1 MNSRSDA
8 MNSILDK
15 QAMHLSTACNLLQC
29 DDRYHKYL
37 SKPLR
42 SVIVNCPVRLESG
55 KIKVFTG
62 YRVLHS
68 NLLGPGKG
76 GFRIDPIC
84 SLADIQGLAMLMTW
98 KCAVIGL
105 PLGGAKGLIQA
116 DPKELHP
123 KELERLVRRY
133 TSGIINVIGPDQDI
147 PSPDLNTD
155 SQIMAW
161 MMDTYSQHVGRTTP
175 GVCTGKPVVI
185 GGIKGRTRAVGWGLA
200 DILREFSRR
209 EKEDLIGQ
217 SVVIQGIGKVGRSMA
232 RTAQDFGAKVIA
244 ISDHATGLYNP
255 DGLDIGDLIEF
266 KESTGSLVDYSNADK
281 ISNREMLT
289 LKCDALV
296 PCATQNTINK
306 QSAENID
313 CRVLIEGANSPL
325 TYEADQ
331 ILQEG
336 NITVIPDILSNAG
349 GLIASYFEW
358 VQDLAKIRWDLDRI
372 NRELESIILNAFN
385 KVYKRHKEK
394 NYSYRQAAYTLAVEK
409 LTESLRL
416 RGIFP

>member
-1 MNSRSDA
+1 MNSKEDG
-8 MNSILDK
+8 NTSIMQK
-15 QAMHLSTACNLLQC
+15 QAMHLASACDGLQC
-29 DDRYHKYL
+29 DPKYHKYL

-42 SVIVNCPVRLESG
+42 TVIVNCPIRLNSG
-55 KIKVFTG
+55 RVKIFTG

-76 GFRIDPIC
+76 GLRIDPHC

-105 PLGGAKGLIQA
+105 PLGGAKGLIRVNPQ
-116 DPKELHP
+116 ELQP
-123 KELERLVRRY
+123 NELERLIRRY
-133 TSGIINVIGPDQDI
+133 TSSIINVIGPDQDI
-147 PSPDLNTD
+147 PSPDLNTN

-185 GGIKGRTRAVGWGLA
+185 GGIQGRDQSVGWGLA

-209 EKEDLIGQ
+209 EKENLVGQ
-217 SVVIQGIGKVGRSMA
+217 KVVIQGIGKVGRSMA
-232 RTAQDFGAKVIA
+232 RTAEGFGAKIIA
-244 ISDHATGLYNP
+244 ISDHNTGIYNP
-255 DGLDIGDLIEF
+255 DGLDIADIIRF
-266 KESTGSLVDYSNADK
+266 KSSTGSLLNYSKADK
-281 ISNREMLT
+281 ITNKEMLT

-306 QSAENID
+306 QAVENID
-313 CRVLIEGANSPL
+313 CRVVIEGANSPL
-325 TYEADQ
+325 TYKADQ
-331 ILQEG
+331 ILQER

-349 GLIASYFEW
+349 GLIVSYFEW
-358 VQDLAKIRWDLDRI
+358 VQDLAKIRWDVDRI
-372 NRELESIILNAFN
+372 SRELEKIILNAFN
-385 KVYKRHKEK
+385 NVYQEHKEK
-394 NYSYRQAAYTLAVEK
+394 NYSYRQAAYTIAVK
-409 LTESLRL
+409 RLTESLRL